1 LKKHVVRSVSGA
13 ALAAVLMLG
22 SGAAQGGS
30 CSDVEIGGKCFHF
43 TSITLPGFQGELV
56 GVNKKG
62 DIVGSNSPVNT
73 FIHPTEGFEI
83 HSDGTVEVIQDPLA
97 PNFTELT
104 NINDK
109 GEMAGWIYDGNFI
122 HGFTR
127 SAAGDFTAYDLFTPT
142 VRNTGTQ
149 VRAFNNFGD
158 LGGRTIG
165 MLPSDVAF
173 LKVGNNVS
181 TFTYLGSQ
189 TFVSA
194 INNHGDAAGF
204 ALVGGLSRGYVRAA
218 DGTMTAIDFPGAK
231 STGVLAINDHGDVA
245 GDWTDFSNVIHG
257 FVYLPSTQQ
266 YYSFDFPTAGVTE
279 TFATVITNQGEIYG
293 NYVANLTPEGFLL
306 TSKH

>member
-1 LKKHVVRSVSGA
+1 VKKQVVRSVSGA
-13 ALAAVLMLG
+13 ALAACLMLSG
-22 SGAAQGGS
+22 GAAQGGS

-43 TSITLPGFQGELV
+43 TSITLPGFEGELV
-56 GVNKKG
+56 GVNKQG

-73 FIHPTEGFEI
+73 FIHPEQGFEI
-83 HSDGTVEVIQDPLA
+83 LANGYQAIIIDPLG
-97 PNFTELT
+97 PNLTTLT

-109 GEMAGWIYDGNFI
+109 GEMAGWFYDGNFI

-127 SAAGDFTAYDLFTPT
+127 STAGDFTSYDLFTPT

-173 LKVGNNVS
+173 LTVGNNVS
-181 TFTYLGSQ
+181 TFTYLGSE

-194 INNHGDAAGF
+194 INNHRDAAGF
-204 ALVGGLSRGYVRAA
+204 ALVAGLSRGYVRAA

-257 FVYLPSTQQ
+257 FVYLQGTQQ
-266 YYSFDFPTAGVTE
+266 YFSFDFPAAGVTE

-293 NYVANLTPEGFLL
+293 NYVAGGVPEGFLL